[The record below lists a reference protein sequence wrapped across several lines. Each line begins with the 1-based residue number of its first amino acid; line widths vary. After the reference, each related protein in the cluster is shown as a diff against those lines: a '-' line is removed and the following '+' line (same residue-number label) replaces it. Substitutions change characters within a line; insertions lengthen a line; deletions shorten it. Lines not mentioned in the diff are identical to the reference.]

1 MPILNLKAEN
11 DCQQAIKDY
20 LEHNA
25 SDLLAEKINNG
36 VKIEK
41 DDKTFINKKTLS
53 QFWAYASKKATEMKT
68 GYVKNETVFGWA
80 IHYFEEAEIEG
91 TLYNEDGTEYKP
103 APKPI
108 QHVPA
113 PTVPA
118 KPTPPKPQ
126 QFTLFDMLTEEKKEE
141 PIVEETPP
149 SEPPKTETI
158 AFLRPTNEPGAFVM
172 ESITKDTDDEDV
184 EDEERCFDEE
194 DVDRETGEILCFKTR
209 DPKRGSTLYQ
219 KYMQTQNQ
227 NPQAVIAYRLGD
239 FFEVFGDNAIKIAN
253 RLDLTLTGRDCGLD
267 ERVPMVGFPYH
278 ASDTYF
284 RKIAEFSSL
293 IVVEDDTATPYIL
306 EGKTAIKA
314 PVIEENEPT
323 VYEDTDDNDDFEKER
338 ALQQFFDKDALC
350 ALYELF
356 DYNLDMQ

>member
-11 DCQQAIKDY
+11 DCQEAIKDY

-25 SDLLAEKINNG
+25 SDLLAEKISNG

-41 DDKTFINKKTLS
+41 DGKTFINKKTLS
-53 QFWAYASKKATEMKT
+53 QFWNYASKRAQEMKT

-103 APKPI
+103 APKPV

-113 PTVPA
+113 PTIPT

-126 QFTLFDMLTEEKKEE
+126 QFNLFDMMENAEKAPSDTPMKETIEE
-141 PIVEETPP
+141 PVTEMDDDNDGEFETPVP
-149 SEPPKTETI
+149 EDI
-158 AFLRPTNEPGAFVM
+158 
-172 ESITKDTDDEDV
+172 DDEDV

-209 DPKRGSTLYQ
+209 NPKRGSTLYQ
-219 KYMQTQNQ
+219 KYMHFQNQ
-227 NPQAVIAYRLGD
+227 NPQAVIVYRLGN

-253 RLDLTLTGRDCGLD
+253 RLELTLTGRDCGL
-267 ERVPMVGFPYH
+267 ESRVPMVGFPYQ

-284 RKIAEFSSL
+284 RKIAEFAPL
-293 IVVEDDTATPYIL
+293 LVVEDDMATPYVL
-306 EGKTAIKA
+306 EEKTAIKT
-314 PVIEENEPT
+314 PVIKENEPT
-323 VYEDTDDNDDFEKER
+323 VYENIDDEDDFEKER
-338 ALQQFFDKDALC
+338 ALQKFFDKDALL

-356 DYNLDMQ
+356 DSNLDMQ